1 MGRKVRKGYQLKK
14 NIRRALSVSLLA
26 AGVVGLSACTITPEP
41 DVMVLRY
48 TGGSFDGSHFKE
60 CFDGGTTGDGTVN
73 DTDITLMTSE
83 RTWNI
88 TKDNSGDSRDPIEAA
103 TKPDAK
109 GNPGPKVKVW
119 LKADF
124 FLNTT
129 CSKNS
134 KGEWDKNSPVV
145 KWWETVGRRYE
156 ADVDPDATPGEQS
169 KDPGWVNSLK
179 ANLVPSELRAIQDSA
194 RLYTADELNTGANN
208 SWANMESEIEKRL
221 STDLNANGSFYCGPG
236 YDRTD
241 TSKGCPPIRVTI
253 TDVDY
258 SDAGVAAAREA
269 VYQAELEAKKRLI
282 DAQAQVDQS
291 NILSKAAKDPNYMR
305 LKELEN
311 QLAQVQACAQNPN
324 CTIIVGGSNVNVNSK
339 K

>member
-1 MGRKVRKGYQLKK
+1 MNKKVICRVG
-14 NIRRALSVSLLA
+14 IASLLA
-26 AGVVGLSACTITPEP
+26 CGLGLTACTVTPEP

-48 TGGSFDGSHFKE
+48 TGGSFDGSHFKG
-60 CFDGGTTGDGTVN
+60 CIDGGSKGDGTVN

-88 TKDNSGDSRDPIEAA
+88 TKDNSGDSKDPIEAS

-119 LKADF
+119 LKSDF

-129 CSKNS
+129 CDTNGDG
-134 KGEWDKNSPVV
+134 KGDKNSPVV

-156 ADVDPDATPGEQS
+156 ADVNPDESPAQQS
-169 KDPGWVNSLK
+169 KDSGWVNSLK

-194 RLYTADELNTGANN
+194 RLYTADDLNTGANN
-208 SWANMESEIEKRL
+208 SWANMETEIEKRL
-221 STDLNANGSFYCGPG
+221 STDLNVNGSFYCGPG
-236 YDRTD
+236 YDRT
-241 TSKGCPPIRVTI
+241 KPNNCPPIRVTI

-258 SDAGVAAAREA
+258 SDQEVANAREA
-269 VYQAELEAKKRLI
+269 VYAAELNAKKKLIEAQAE
-282 DAQAQVDQS
+282 VDKS
-291 NILSKAAKDPNYMR
+291 VILSKAAKDPNYMR

-311 QLAQVQACAQNPN
+311 QLAIAQACASNPN
-324 CTIIVGGSNVNVNSK
+324 CTIIQGANASVTVPAGK
-339 K
+339 